1 MVIIAEG
8 RNKSTFAAANIYF
21 FSLSL
26 FIVTLYSPIA
36 QINNV
41 SIILLGLVWLLS
53 GGLKNLKQLGSNKT
67 ALALIVYYVFGA
79 ITVLYSHNKA
89 NGAKWMEYH
98 SPLIYLSLFLGAS
111 FITLA
116 EKRKLLLLFAWVT
129 SAAALL
135 AFLFGVVRTIQTG
148 DSESLYNDGLGTLFD
163 KQAVYFAMYGNFAIA
178 IFLYFLHNKWL
189 TRDLFRKMAVSSI
202 FLLTVLN
209 YFLASRIGM
218 FVLALLYVGYVF
230 ILIYR
235 QKRIL
240 TGLILLLGIFI
251 GGFLFTQ
258 LFPKAALRLANIT
271 ETTYDYKSLNGGDHY
286 NAEIKGGEWNSMNT
300 RLAVWHCATEVAR
313 EHWLTGVGAGDVEDK
328 LQEKYREKQFVFALR
343 YNLNAHNQYL
353 DVLISSGVGGVI
365 LFLITFFLLPFSR
378 ARVEKDYL
386 LWFFIASL
394 AIYMITEVMLNRN
407 QGVAFIAFFLTLLSV
422 KTEEKLPLAL

>member
-1 MVIIAEG
+1 MVNLAEG
-8 RNKSTFAAANIYF
+8 RSKSAFTLANLFF
-21 FSLSL
+21 FSLCL
-26 FIVTLYSPIA
+26 FVLTLYSPIS

-41 SIILLGLVWLLS
+41 SIILIGAVWLMS
-53 GGLKNLKQLGSNKT
+53 GGLKNIKQLGSNKT
-67 ALALIVYYVFGA
+67 ALALIAYYAFSA
-79 ITVLYSHNKA
+79 LTVLYSHNKA

-98 SPLIYLSLFLGAS
+98 SPLIYLPLFLGAS
-111 FITLA
+111 IITLA

-135 AFLFGVVRTIQTG
+135 AFLFGVVRTLQTS
-148 DSESLYNDGLGTLFD
+148 DSECLYNDGLGTLFD

-189 TRDLFRKMAVSSI
+189 TKDLFRKMAVSSI
-202 FLLTVLN
+202 VLLSVLN
-209 YFLASRIGM
+209 YFLASRSAM
-218 FVLALLYVGYVF
+218 LVLALLYAGTIF

-235 QKRIL
+235 QKQIL

-251 GGFLFTQ
+251 GGFLFSQ

-300 RLAVWHCATEVAR
+300 RLAVWHCASEVAR

-328 LQEKYREKQFVFALR
+328 LQEKYKEKQFVFALR

-353 DVLISSGVGGVI
+353 DVLISSGVGGII
-365 LFLITFFLLPFSR
+365 LFVFAFFLLPFYR
-378 ARVEKDYL
+378 AWVRKDYL
-386 LWFFIASL
+386 LWFFMASL
-394 AIYMITEVMLNRN
+394 ALYMITEVMLNRN
-407 QGVAFIAFFLTLLSV
+407 QGVAFIAFFLTLLSM
-422 KTEEKLPLAL
+422 KTEEKLVPTP